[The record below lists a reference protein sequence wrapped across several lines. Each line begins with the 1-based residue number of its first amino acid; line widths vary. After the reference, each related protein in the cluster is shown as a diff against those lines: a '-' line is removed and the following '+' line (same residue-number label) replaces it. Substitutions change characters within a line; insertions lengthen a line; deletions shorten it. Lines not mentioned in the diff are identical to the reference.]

1 MNLKDLGKEWKPLQC
16 LCRPVNCSSCKKLLE
31 APASELVGIYNLALS
46 FSSAQEDK
54 MAMEGL
60 ESVPHISERGKMS
73 EKLPVKYEYARPVF
87 LEITQK
93 QADTSKDHG
102 VRLVLIPNDLS
113 RMPWQAGYA
122 ETINSGK
129 SLYQNEDQASIHV
142 TTLSV
147 NDPEKDHPTIIPYVM
162 FGIFDGH
169 AGTGAALTAAHCVNG
184 HIKDKLSA
192 IKHFLA
198 REQAEVIAEDDPG
211 LGCITEPIPK
221 EALVVGALEEA
232 FAEMDDQIRRER
244 ETYRIKGGCTAQ
256 VCLFLQNKIYVANA
270 GDCRAILLT
279 ENLSKITAMSM
290 DFTPETDRK
299 RLQTLAYLQPQLLG
313 KHFGRI
319 EYQRRL
325 RKKDISTRILFRDR
339 HMSGW
344 AYRTVTEDDVNRVPM
359 IIGHGKRARLMATI
373 GTTRGFGDHDL
384 EAPGG
389 QWIKPFLT
397 PIPEVRIHDLSA
409 HEYKSDDILI
419 MASDGLWERLTNEEA
434 QECVQQSFERHS
446 QDEKVYT
453 NVAYDLVHCA
463 RGTFGKKGWRT
474 AKEQIASGDD
484 ITVFVVPLNCYKT
497 QPKSGCL
504 GETFDNPSDFIDPIT
519 YASGT
524 PEATFIENG
533 ATNAHSGGK
542 HH

>member
-1 MNLKDLGKEWKPLQC
+1 
-16 LCRPVNCSSCKKLLE
+16 
-31 APASELVGIYNLALS
+31 
-46 FSSAQEDK
+46 

-60 ESVPHISERGKMS
+60 ESIPHVSERSKAS
-73 EKLPVKYEYARPVF
+73 EKLPVKYEYSRPVF

-102 VRLVLIPNDLS
+102 TRLILSPNDMS
-113 RMPWQAGYA
+113 RMPWFAGYA

-129 SLYQNEDQASIHV
+129 SLYSNEDQAAMHV
-142 TTLSV
+142 SSLHV
-147 NDPEKDHPTIIPYVM
+147 VGPDKQPNNIPYVIY
-162 FGIFDGH
+162 GVFDGH
-169 AGTGAALTAAHCVNG
+169 AGTGAALTASHTMHV
-184 HIKDKLSA
+184 HIKEKLNT

-198 REQAEVIAEDDPG
+198 LQQAEVIAEDDPG
-211 LGCITEPIPK
+211 LGCITEPIPT
-221 EALVVGALEEA
+221 ELLVQGALEEA

-244 ETYRIKGGCTAQ
+244 ATYSIKGGCTAI
-256 VCLFLQNKIYVANA
+256 VALFLQQKLYVANA

-279 ENLSKITAMSM
+279 NDLQKITPLSM

-299 RLQTLAYLQPQLLG
+299 RLQTLAFLQPQLLG

-325 RKKDISTRILFRDR
+325 RKKDIGQRVLFRDR

-344 AYRTVTEDDVNRVPM
+344 SYRTVSEDDVNRVPM

-397 PIPEVRIHDLSA
+397 PIPEVRIHDSS
-409 HEYKSDDILI
+409 EQTYTEKDIFI

-434 QECVQQSFERHS
+434 QECVQQTFAENEWS
-446 QDEKVYT
+446 EKIYT
-453 NVAYDLVHCA
+453 TIAHNLVLAA

-484 ITVFVVPLNCYKT
+484 ITVFVVPLMYT
-497 QPKSGCL
+497 DTPPKSGCL
-504 GETFDNPSDFIDPIT
+504 GEAFDNAGENSDPIA
-519 YASGT
+519 YASGP
-524 PEATFIENG
+524 PEPTYENG
-533 ATNAHSGGK
+533 DAP
-542 HH
+542 